1 MVSNTPEKAQGDA
14 EALAIENAE
23 LAICEGKL
31 KTPVPDL
38 HLPPDLTRSPTEST
52 VSIET
57 MEAE

>member
-1 MVSNTPEKAQGDA
+1 MVSNTPGKAQRDA
-14 EALAIENAE
+14 EALAIENVE
-23 LAICEGKL
+23 LAIREGKL

-38 HLPPDLTRSPTEST
+38 ESTPELTGSPTEST